1 MVCKV
6 VIKHSGY
13 CAIFRISRS
22 LTYYSIFRVFNIKFI
37 LSLEVKLFRESH
49 CYFITCINRHIISKL
64 DIFILYSKFLILSFT
79 LRLVNNN
86 FRIFYS
92 DLCALFSDLRDGLF
106 SFSGI
111 IPLWISYKSCRSFLW
126 AYRAILSISFSI
138 IGKCKCSKCSYC

>member
-6 VIKHSGY
+6 VIKYSSN
-13 CAIFRISRS
+13 CTIFRVCRS
-22 LTYYSIFRVFNIKFI
+22 LTYYSIFRVFDIKFI

-49 CYFITCINRHIISKL
+49 CDFITCINRHIVSKL
-64 DIFILYSKFLILSFT
+64 DIFVLYSKFLIFSFT

-92 DLCALFSDLRDGLF
+92 DLCALFSDLCGLF
-106 SFSGI
+106 NLSGI
-111 IPLWISYKSCRSFLW
+111 ITLWISYKSCRSFLW

-138 IGKCKCSKCSYC
+138 ICKCKCSKCSYC